1 MGGSVGLP
9 LSRNEVEESIP
20 LTRSEEFG
28 GEYKE
33 NGNRKGKGKERAV
46 GEGMGMGKE
55 DEEMEGEQERIFDV
69 GDSDEED
76 EGRRR

>member
-28 GEYKE
+28 GEYKG
-33 NGNRKGKGKERAV
+33 NGNGTRKGKGKERAV
-46 GEGMGMGKE
+46 GEGMGKE
-55 DEEMEGEQERIFDV
+55 DEELDGEQERIFDV